1 MLCIIIYNININVCI
16 ITQFHSAMTKYEL
29 YMYLSINKTDEE
41 WVERYKEKVR
51 VHNQKIQDAEWGFLF
66 PAAAT
71 PDSGF
76 DLFMPNEGTDY
87 GYGVDNLISRQF
99 ITNPGITSSA
109 GVDGA
114 RGLNLGVRCCMRAI
128 LPISTSTTTMTTTTT
143 TLIQSPSSTTD
154 AISITPS
161 DTITPQPVS
170 ISTTTSTPSSLATDP
185 PIVPPPAPCGF
196 YLYPRSSISK
206 TRMRLANSVGI
217 IDAGYR
223 GDLIAAVDTIG
234 LFGSN
239 DIWHIWKETLSPIK
253 KYDRYFQVCAPDLS
267 PFLVHIVETEAELG
281 AQTTRGTRGFGSTGV

>member
-1 MLCIIIYNININVCI
+1 
-16 ITQFHSAMTKYEL
+16 
-29 YMYLSINKTDEE
+29 MYLSTNQTDEE
-41 WVERYKEKVR
+41 WVQKYKEKVST
-51 VHNQKIQDAEWGFLF
+51 HNQKIADSADS
-66 PAAAT
+66 A
-71 PDSGF
+71 DSGF
-76 DLFMPNEGTDY
+76 DLFMPNEGADY

-99 ITNPGITSSA
+99 ITNPGITSSS

-114 RGLNLGVRCCMRAI
+114 RGLNLGVKCCMRVAA
-128 LPISTSTTTMTTTTT
+128 STTTQPPSTTTTTT
-143 TLIQSPSSTTD
+143 TLIHPPSATHS
-154 AISITPS
+154 ATP
-161 DTITPQPVS
+161 TPPPVR

-185 PIVPPPAPCGF
+185 PAVPPPAPACGF

-239 DIWHIWKETLSPIK
+239 DIWHVWKETLSPIK

-267 PFLVHIVETEAELG
+267 PFLVHIVETEAELS
-281 AQTTRGTRGFGSTGV
+281 APTTRGTGGFGSTGT

>member
-1 MLCIIIYNININVCI
+1 
-16 ITQFHSAMTKYEL
+16 MTKYEL
-29 YMYLSINKTDEE
+29 YMYLSTNQTDEE
-41 WVERYKEKVR
+41 WVQKYKEKVST
-51 VHNQKIQDAEWGFLF
+51 HNQKITDS
-66 PAAAT
+66 AADSAA
-71 PDSGF
+71 DSGF

-99 ITNPGITSSA
+99 ITNPGITSSS

-114 RGLNLGVRCCMRAI
+114 RGLNLGVKCCMRA
-128 LPISTSTTTMTTTTT
+128 
-143 TLIQSPSSTTD
+143 
-154 AISITPS
+154 AAA
-161 DTITPQPVS
+161 TPQSVI

-185 PIVPPPAPCGF
+185 PAVPPPAPACGF

-239 DIWHIWKETLSPIK
+239 DIWHVWKETLSPIK

-281 AQTTRGTRGFGSTGV
+281 APTTRGTGGFGSTGA